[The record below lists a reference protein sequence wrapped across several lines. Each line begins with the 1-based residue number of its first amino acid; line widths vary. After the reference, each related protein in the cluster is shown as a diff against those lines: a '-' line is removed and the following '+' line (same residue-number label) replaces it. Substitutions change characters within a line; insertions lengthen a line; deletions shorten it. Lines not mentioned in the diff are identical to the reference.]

1 MQAREQLGAEA
12 VIGVEA
18 SSAAEII
25 ALKGLD
31 IDYIM
36 VKAPADV
43 TTAEA
48 ITAFYSGM
56 LQMLEQQGIDF
67 HIVAEG
73 DYPVEVLTGLLSIGC
88 AGVAVS
94 AMIADSENPAS
105 ATATII
111 DALDNARKKAEE

>member
-1 MQAREQLGAEA
+1 M
-12 VIGVEA
+12 IGVEA
-18 SSAAEII
+18 TSAAEII

-48 ITAFYSGM
+48 ITAFYSSM

-73 DYPVEVLTGLLSIGC
+73 DYPVEVLTSLLSSGC
-88 AGVAVS
+88 AG
-94 AMIADSENPAS
+94 
-105 ATATII
+105 
-111 DALDNARKKAEE
+111 